1 MLALGA
7 PISRGHAVVRGLLAA
22 ALGVACLVWP
32 NVTIGVAV
40 ALFAVYCF
48 VDAITQTVTLFNRF
62 DTAPHRVL
70 MVLLILLDIAAG
82 VIAIAYPGI
91 TAGVLVVV
99 IGVWAIIGGAAELAA
114 AWSTTGSGSGWLT
127 LGGLL
132 SVLLGVLLIIWPGI
146 GAVSLAIVFGA
157 YLLAYGIMVL
167 AAATTAPRGGE
178 VSTVV

>member
-22 ALGVACLVWP
+22 ALGIACLVWP

-48 VDAITQTVTLFNRF
+48 VDAVTQTVTLFNRF

-99 IGVWAIIGGAAELAA
+99 IGIWAIIGGAAELTA
-114 AWSTTGSGSGWLT
+114 AWSSSGSGWLT
-127 LGGLL
+127 VGGLL

-146 GAVSLAIVFGA
+146 GAVSLAVVFGV

-167 AAATTAPRGGE
+167 LAAATAPRGGE
-178 VSTVV
+178 VSPVV